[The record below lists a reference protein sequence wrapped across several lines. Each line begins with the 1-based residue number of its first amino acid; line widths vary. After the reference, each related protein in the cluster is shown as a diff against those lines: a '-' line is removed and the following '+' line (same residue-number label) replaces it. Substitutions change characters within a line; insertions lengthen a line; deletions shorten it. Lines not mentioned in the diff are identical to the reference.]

1 MSPLCSQG
9 INQKRLQRDAQVR
22 LNDFCDRLRNLPSVD
37 LSAQNLGEEGTA
49 YVIEALAFN
58 PGCTA
63 VDLSK
68 NGIASVGKGGWVGGA
83 GGGNGGEE
91 GTVYVIEAQAFNPG
105 CISVD
110 LSKSGISIV
119 GKGGAPRGEGG
130 GETQG

>member
-1 MSPLCSQG
+1 MHCFPHIFGQPGPLFPTPTCLAPTSPICSQG

-83 GGGNGGEE
+83 GGGTGVRRALC
-91 GTVYVIEAQAFNPG
+91 T
-105 CISVD
+105 
-110 LSKSGISIV
+110 
-119 GKGGAPRGEGG
+119 
-130 GETQG
+130 